1 MLLKHSKRYKGTKEK
16 EEFKGTQEYTVKHFA
31 FYYNNI
37 YQIYKE
43 AKYGISYWPRKP
55 KLDIFKGTEKED

>member
-1 MLLKHSKRYKGTKEK
+1 M
-16 EEFKGTQEYTVKHFA
+16 VKHFA

-43 AKYGISYWPRKP
+43 AKNSISYWLKEL
-55 KLDIFKGTEKED
+55 KLDMFKGIKEKDQIRELNKDPILTYNQQSAEIAIR